1 MGLFQQKVPVLH
13 NRELGPAYFRMGIA
27 FPELAEKALPGQFV
41 MVKVSSQTLPLLRR
55 PFSIHRPLVDRGVVQ
70 GFELLYKVVGEGTR
84 RLSELRPGDSIDV
97 LGPLGKGFSCAQGVR
112 RVWVVAGGVGVAS
125 LYFLVLNL
133 SHDAAVHITV
143 FIGGCSAADIL
154 CEKELRAMGAEVR
167 VTTED
172 CTLGET
178 GLVTSM
184 VERFLG
190 EEKKPDMIYGCG
202 PQGMLKAV
210 GQIAAAYLVPCQI
223 SLESAMACGFGV
235 CLGCAV
241 EKEKVPGTYF
251 HVCTDGPVFDVKDV
265 RI

>member
-1 MGLFQQKVPVLH
+1 
-13 NRELGPAYFRMGIA
+13 
-27 FPELAEKALPGQFV
+27 
-41 MVKVSSQTLPLLRR
+41 VSPQTLPLLRR
-55 PFSIHRPLVDRGVVQ
+55 PFSIHRPLTGQGGVQ

-84 RLSELRPGDSIDV
+84 RLSEVKSGESIDV
-97 LGPLGKGFSCAQGVR
+97 LGPLGKGFSCPQGVR
-112 RVWVVAGGVGVAS
+112 RIWVVAGGVGVAS

-133 SHDAAVHITV
+133 SRDPAVHVTV

-154 CEKELRAMGAEVR
+154 CEQELTAMGAEVR

-178 GLVTSM
+178 GLITTVVQRTL
-184 VERFLG
+184 E

-202 PQGMLKAV
+202 PQAMLKAV
-210 GQIAAAYLVPCQI
+210 GRIADLHHVSCQI

-241 EKEKVPGTYF
+241 EKGKTPGAYY
-251 HVCTDGPVFDVKDV
+251 HVCTDGPVFDAKDV